1 MSTKC
6 ACNSCDLS
14 KDSSEHFC
22 VVHSSEIIYLTKYNS
37 FQKLTSI
44 DALNEMRRELGEN
57 FLKCTDKDL
66 LLGVS
71 IDDINLDPY
80 RKELYELPC
89 VYFVGVKM
97 SDKKESF
104 MKCNFINVDFN
115 SITFRYMSLSVL
127 LKQFNNI
134 YFDYSTIKF
143 YNFDINNDLVYH
155 SNFNL
160 TTLYY
165 MLKDNGKLYIQLDSN
180 IDKPLDNYNIV
191 RNDYF
196 DYNGNVLEKIERLK
210 KIFLISGFN
219 SILVDK
225 NTINDPILKLI
236 DIRYKYANKEGYM
249 FDKVFVLTKRIIGKE
264 FNYGIM
270 LKRFHDNTK
279 EKTGIVVCKEE

>member
-6 ACNSCDLS
+6 ACNNCNLS

-22 VVHSSEIIYLTKYNS
+22 VLHSSEIIYLTKYNS

-57 FLKCTDKDL
+57 FLNCTDKDL
-66 LLGVS
+66 VLGVS
-71 IDDINLDPY
+71 IENINEDPY

-89 VYFVGVKM
+89 LYFVGVKM

-115 SITFRYMSLSVL
+115 SITFRCMSLSVL

-143 YNFDINNDLVYH
+143 YNFNYLNVQDNKRIH
-155 SNFNL
+155 SPYNL
-160 TTLYY
+160 STLYF
-165 MLKDNGKLYIQLDSN
+165 MLKDNGKLYIQLDSQLTES
-180 IDKPLDNYNIV
+180 PYYNDDI
-191 RNDYF
+191 
-196 DYNGNVLEKIERLK
+196 IEELK
-210 KIFLISGFN
+210 KNFLIAGFN
-219 SILVDK
+219 SILVEK

-236 DIRYKYANKEGYM
+236 DIRYKYANIEGYM

-264 FNYGIM
+264 FNYAM
-270 LKRFHDNTK
+270 LKRIHDNTK